1 MKSIITKT
9 INDTISEYVSNP
21 YRYFEPRR
29 HHERVLHYLFHDN
42 FFRNYSKFDFVFR
55 YEFPTYQT
63 YHRKKIKKYSELKL
77 IVAEDGDPGN
87 IDVVIKKSKEDK
99 YVIEYGLE
107 FGLFDCD
114 VGDSAFEIHTDN
126 DILKLSDQTNN
137 VLNKILIYFFRCN
150 DFNRTTPRLIKNRV
164 DTVKNRGQKLSDI
177 LSTKLN
183 QIESLNII
191 FIELYEIN
199 GKIENN
205 IIEFCSTNTV
215 RLISRSQTPALSTNP
230 NK

>member
-1 MKSIITKT
+1 MKSIIKKT
-9 INDTISEYVSNP
+9 INETLNEYILNP
-21 YRYFEPRR
+21 YGYFEPRR
-29 HHERVLHYLFHDN
+29 HHERVLHYLFHDH
-42 FFRNYSKFDFVFR
+42 FFRNYRQFDFVFR

-63 YHRKKIKKYSELKL
+63 YHRNKINKCSELKL
-77 IVAEDGDPGN
+77 IVADNGDPGN
-87 IDVVIKKSKEDK
+87 IDVVIKNSTEDK

-114 VGDSAFEIHTDN
+114 VGDRDFEIHTDN
-126 DILKLSDQTNN
+126 DILKLSDKTNN
-137 VLNKILIYFFRCN
+137 VLNKIIIYFFRCK
-150 DFNRTTPRLIKNRV
+150 DFNRTTPHRIKKRV
-164 DTVKNRGQKLSDI
+164 DTVKKRGQTLSDI

-205 IIEFCSTNTV
+205 SIEFSSTNTD
-215 RLISRSQTPALSTNP
+215 RILNS
-230 NK
+230 